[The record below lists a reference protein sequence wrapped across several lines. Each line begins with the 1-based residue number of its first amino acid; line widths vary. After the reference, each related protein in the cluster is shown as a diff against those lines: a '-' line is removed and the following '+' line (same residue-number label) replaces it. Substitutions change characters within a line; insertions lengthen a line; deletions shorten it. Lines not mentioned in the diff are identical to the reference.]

1 MLELSV
7 KFILI
12 EKRAQVVDGE
22 LVPEENRIIEYV
34 QAGGMHVIPR
44 VGEIVHLPDYSLS
57 TQVERVEHLITQ
69 RIGYHQVNVFVEK
82 LCTCFD
88 EKVTE

>member
-12 EKRAQVVDGE
+12 EKRAQVIFDDSGGK

-44 VGEIVHLPDYSLS
+44 VGEIVQLPDHSL
-57 TQVERVEHLITQ
+57 TAQVERVEHLITQ
-69 RIGYHQVNVFVEK
+69 RIGYHQVNVFMKGVEQ
-82 LCTCFD
+82 
-88 EKVTE
+88 